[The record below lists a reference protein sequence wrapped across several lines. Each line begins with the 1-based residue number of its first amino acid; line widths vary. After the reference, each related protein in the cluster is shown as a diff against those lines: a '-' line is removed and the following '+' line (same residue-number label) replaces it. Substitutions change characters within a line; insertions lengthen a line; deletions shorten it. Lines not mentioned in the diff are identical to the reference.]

1 MTAVSNVVPYR
12 SPQAH
17 QRTTSYIGMI
27 MFIGAWAMM
36 FACLFFA
43 YGALRLGTR
52 DWPPIGQP
60 ALPASSAA
68 ISTAIIVVS
77 SIVFELALSALRRGK
92 ATLLAPGLA
101 LTALFGV
108 AFLVT
113 QYVLGAGL
121 FNQGLTPDAGP
132 YAAVLYGLAGIHGAH
147 VAIGL
152 IALAYLAVQAARGK
166 YSTPA
171 HLPVRLWSIYWHFV
185 GFVWVLMFAFV
196 FAI

>member
-12 SPQAH
+12 SPHAH

-27 MFIGAWAMM
+27 LFVGAWAMM

-52 DWPPIGQP
+52 DWPPAGQP
-60 ALPASSAA
+60 ALPTAGAA
-68 ISTAIIVVS
+68 ISTVLIVLS
-77 SIVFELALSALRRGK
+77 SIVFELGLGAIRKGRPRWL
-92 ATLLAPGLA
+92 TPGIV
-101 LTALFGV
+101 LTALLGI
-108 AFLVT
+108 AFLAV
-113 QYVLGAGL
+113 QYTIGAHLYGE
-121 FNQGLTPDAGP
+121 GLTPDAGP

-152 IALAYLAVQAARGK
+152 LALSYLALQSARGK

-185 GFVWVLMFAFV
+185 GFIWVLMFAFV